1 MNKFVKVAGGILTTC
16 ALVGGVYINSQ
27 REALIQNALQM
38 AEKKTSAYIGTEV
51 KIGKVD
57 VDELNLSNILGSS
70 ITIHDIEIFDRNSEK
85 ILTADAAHVDFKL
98 FTLYDDP
105 SASIDEIK
113 IVGAK
118 ANLKKRSDNSWNFND
133 IQIKSSGESHF
144 GATVIVEESSLDAA
158 FDGKN
163 LSISDVSFTA
173 DCADLSAIDLVAK
186 ADVLG
191 SKLNLVGT
199 VGMENQFVRARF
211 DRVDVK
217 KMLPYLP
224 EDTLPESLEIHDGI
238 LDTPVVKIARRG
250 ELLKYNLTS
259 TVHGGAVKVEETEI
273 ENIRGKVTV
282 DEKEVNFAAT
292 AVANGQAARA
302 KGKVRTNGSE
312 PFFDINAEAENFSP
326 SAIIKNI
333 GVEGAADF
341 TARITGTAKNPRV
354 EADIFSPF
362 VAYENFSAGNVRAHV
377 NYVDEKVYLTDVS
390 GETFGGQIAGEFQID
405 TRSMAYNAHA
415 KANGIDAAQILSFAE
430 SDAAFNGEIF
440 ADVALNGVGSD
451 MSKFKL
457 FGSAETSRADFHGF
471 NINDAKASFY
481 YDENVLKIDNLNAV
495 LPNNGAIGVEGVVA
509 KGNNL
514 DLNFFASHIDL
525 AALKAFN
532 DLIDVSGLSD
542 FSGKISGSTSAPE
555 ISLKLSAVNN
565 ERDEKFKG
573 VLFKQPY
580 DSIKLEASGGLD
592 NINVNNF
599 LLERDGKI
607 IWTVN
612 SGIISLT
619 GDRKIDLEVDTV
631 GARLED
637 IVALVAPDQNLTGNI
652 SNKLRI
658 TGTLDNPN
666 VVGNVHFDYG
676 SYRGFLISGMEGEY
690 SYENEKLRLKNFY
703 VTSPMF
709 DVVLD
714 GTFDNTTRALDFV
727 VEGRDIDLKR
737 IQYKL
742 PENYQA
748 EGHGTFEGNLNGT
761 LDSPKFVGRFH
772 SSAMNLNG
780 VDIENVNG
788 EVAVSDVQFKCK
800 NFEFNQGDGLFKMN
814 LDLNSATHLI
824 NGLVTVKNVDIT
836 SLLALFNTTDLPMTG
851 KLNSEIRVD
860 GMIRNPSFVV
870 NGNIMKG
877 EIGGC
882 YIHDVELEVT
892 LADRMMNFKKMH
904 GKQGEEGEFNLLGT
918 INPSGD
924 LNLNLTAKEIELKMF
939 SGLAGLNLDVKGTT
953 DAEVKV
959 AGNLRNPQAEGNLT
973 ASGSVNGA
981 AFDLLKAHIL
991 FRDWVFDVQELF
1003 VQREIAGTNLK
1014 ASAKG
1019 KVPIQSLYIDPG
1031 ENLSSN
1037 QQFDLKISLDKADL
1051 ALLPV
1056 FDKYVEWA
1064 VGDLDGNLD
1073 VTGTIANPKIN
1084 GRILVKEG
1092 TIKLKFMSN
1101 PIEHFEISSVFK
1113 DDRFDLEKFTG
1124 NIGKGNFN
1132 LNGGFNFANFAING
1146 YNFNLTA
1153 NELDIRSSFFNGPL
1167 NAEFF
1172 LTEEKTFRG
1181 ILPKLSGHL
1190 DFDKCTISVPTIPD
1204 SDEPL
1209 PLVLIDVLIN
1219 LGEKVH
1225 LYSSHLYDM
1234 YLVGSAHFEGSTNHP
1249 RQSGTIS
1256 VKRGGTLTYANSVFD
1271 IREGEAFFNQMDSF
1285 FPSIHFAADTKFS
1298 RTKVFINLD
1307 GSLNNMQINLSSSPE
1322 MTQTEIINL
1331 LTLRENYADGKG
1343 NITASDI
1350 LAIGLQMS
1358 LLADVE
1364 DTVRKTL
1371 GFDQFR
1377 LTRGNGS
1384 AFDTYE
1390 EESNNRQKEFNIFIG
1405 KYISDKIM
1413 LRYTQGITGDKITR
1427 YGFQYDIND
1436 HIGFTVEREKGK
1448 YIFGLEAKFNF

>member
-27 REALIQNALQM
+27 REALIQDALQM

-51 KIGKVD
+51 RIGKVD

-70 ITIHDIEIFDRNSEK
+70 ITIHDIEIFDRDSEK

-105 SASIDEIK
+105 SAAIDEIK

-118 ANLKKRSDNSWNFND
+118 ANLKKRSDNSWNLED

-144 GATVIVEESSLDAA
+144 GAMITVEDSSLDAA

-163 LSISDVSFTA
+163 ISLDDVSFTA
-173 DCADLSAIDLVAK
+173 NCADLSAIDLVAK
-186 ADVLG
+186 AGVLG
-191 SKLNLVGT
+191 SKVNLVGT
-199 VGMENQFVRARF
+199 VGMENQFLRARF
-211 DRVDVK
+211 DTVDLK
-217 KMLPYLP
+217 KILPYIP
-224 EDTLPESLEIHDGI
+224 EGTLPESLEIHDGI

-250 ELLKYNLTS
+250 DFLKYNLTS
-259 TVHGGAVKVEETEI
+259 QVHGGAVKVEETEI

-282 DEKEVNFAAT
+282 DEKEVKFTAT
-292 AVANGQAARA
+292 AEANGQAARA
-302 KGKVRTNGSE
+302 KGKVRTNGGE

-341 TARITGTAKNPRV
+341 TAHITGTSKNPRV

-362 VAYENFSAGNVRAHV
+362 VAYEDFSAGNVRAHV

-390 GETFGGQIAGEFQID
+390 GETFGGQVAGDFQID

-415 KANGIDAAQILSFAE
+415 KATGVDAARLLSFAE

-451 MSKFKL
+451 MSQFKL
-457 FGSAETSRADFHGF
+457 FGTAETSRADFQGF
-471 NINDAKASFY
+471 NIDDAKASFY
-481 YDENVLKIDNLNAV
+481 YDENILKIDNLNAV
-495 LPNNGAIGVEGVVA
+495 LPNQGAIGVEGVVA

-525 AALKAFN
+525 AALKAFS
-532 DLIDVSGLSD
+532 DSIDVSGLSD

-555 ISLKLSAVNN
+555 IS
-565 ERDEKFKG
+565 FKG

-592 NINVNNF
+592 NINVSKF

-607 IWTVN
+607 IWKVN
-612 SGIISLT
+612 SGTVGLT
-619 GDRKIDLEVDTV
+619 GDKKIDLEVDTV

-637 IVALVAPDQNLTGNI
+637 IVALVAPDQKLTGNL
-652 SNKLRI
+652 SNTLRV

-666 VVGNVHFDYG
+666 VVGNVHFNYG
-676 SYRGFLISGMEGEY
+676 SYHGFLISGMEGEY

-703 VTSPMF
+703 VTSPMV

-714 GTFDNTTRALDFV
+714 GTFDNATGALDFV
-727 VEGRDIDLKR
+727 VEGRDISLKR

-742 PENYQA
+742 PENYHA
-748 EGHGTFEGNLNGT
+748 EGHGTFEGNLSGT
-761 LDSPKFVGRFH
+761 LNAPEFVGRFN
-772 SSAMNLNG
+772 SPAMNLNG
-780 VDIENVNG
+780 VDIENVHG
-788 EVAVSDVQFKCK
+788 EVDISNAQFRCK

-814 LDLNSATHLI
+814 LDLNSATDLM

-836 SLLALFNTTDLPMTG
+836 SLLALFNSNDLPMTG
-851 KLNSEIRVD
+851 KLNSEIRL
-860 GMIRNPSFVV
+860 GNTLRNPSFVV
-870 NGNIMKG
+870 NGNIMQG
-877 EIGGC
+877 EVGGC
-882 YIHDVELEVT
+882 YVHDVELEVT
-892 LADRMMNFKKMH
+892 LADQMIYFKKMH
-904 GKQGEEGEFNLLGT
+904 GRQNEDGEFNLLGT
-918 INPSGD
+918 INPSGN

-939 SGLAGLNLDVKGTT
+939 SGLAGVDADVKGTT
-953 DAEVKV
+953 NAEVKIG
-959 AGNLRNPQAEGNLT
+959 GNLQNPQAEGTLT
-973 ASGSVNGA
+973 AAGSVNGA
-981 AFDLLKAHIL
+981 AFDLLKAHVF
-991 FRDWVFDVQELF
+991 FRDWVFDVQEFF
-1003 VQREIAGTNLK
+1003 VQRDIAGKILK

-1019 KVPIQSLYIDPG
+1019 KVPIQSLYLDPG

-1037 QQFDLKISLDKADL
+1037 QQFDLKISLDEADL
-1051 ALLPV
+1051 TLLPV
-1056 FDKYVEWA
+1056 FDKYVDWA

-1084 GRILVKEG
+1084 GGILVRDG

-1101 PIEHFEISSVFK
+1101 PIEHFNISAAFK
-1113 DDRFDLEKFTG
+1113 DDRFDLEQFTG
-1124 NIGKGNFN
+1124 NIGKGIFN
-1132 LNGGFNFANFAING
+1132 LQGGFNFANFALNG
-1146 YNFNLTA
+1146 YNLNLTA
-1153 NELDIRSSFFNGPL
+1153 NELDIKSSFFNGPL
-1167 NAEFF
+1167 NAEFAV
-1172 LTEEKTFRG
+1172 TEEKTFRG
-1181 ILPKLSGHL
+1181 VMPKIAGHL
-1190 DFDKCTISVPTIPD
+1190 DLDKCTISVPTIPD

-1234 YLVGSAHFEGSTNHP
+1234 YLVGSAHFEGSTHHP
-1249 RQSGTIS
+1249 RQSGTIE

-1271 IREGEAFFNQMDSF
+1271 IREGEAVFNQMDSF

-1307 GSLNNMQINLSSSPE
+1307 GSLNNMKINLSSSPE

-1384 AFDTYE
+1384 AFDTHE
-1390 EESNNRQKEFNIFIG
+1390 DESNKRQNEFNIFIG

-1413 LRYTQGITGDKITR
+1413 LRYTQGITGDKISR

-1436 HIGFTVEREKGK
+1436 RIGFTVEREEGK

>member
-27 REALIQNALQM
+27 RDALIQNALKM
-38 AEKKTSAYIGTEV
+38 AEKETSAYIGTEV

-70 ITIHDIEIFDRNSEK
+70 ITIHDIEIFDRDSEK

-105 SASIDEIK
+105 SAAIDEIK

-118 ANLKKRSDNSWNFND
+118 ANLKKRSDDSWNFDD
-133 IQIKSSGESHF
+133 IKIKTSGESHF
-144 GATVIVEESSLDAA
+144 GATVIVEDSSLDAT

-163 LSISDVSFTA
+163 ISVDGVSFTA
-173 DCADLSAIDLVAK
+173 DCANLSAVDVVAK

-199 VGMENQFVRARF
+199 VGMENQFIRARF

-224 EDTLPESLEIHDGI
+224 EGTLPESLEIHDGI
-238 LDTPVVKIARRG
+238 LDTPVLKIARRG
-250 ELLKYNLTS
+250 DFLKYNLTS
-259 TVHGGAVKVEETEI
+259 QVHGGAVKVEETEVK
-273 ENIRGKVTV
+273 NIRGKVTV
-282 DEKEVNFAAT
+282 DEKEVKFTAT
-292 AVANGQAARA
+292 AVANGQAAKAR
-302 KGKVRTNGSE
+302 GKVRTNGSE

-326 SAIIKNI
+326 AAIIENI

-341 TARITGTAKNPRV
+341 TAHIIGTAKNPQV

-377 NYVDEKVYLTDVS
+377 NYVDGKIYLTDVT
-390 GETFGGQIAGEFQID
+390 GETFGGQIAGECQID

-430 SDAAFNGEIF
+430 SDAPFNGEIF

-451 MSKFKL
+451 MSKFKI
-457 FGSAETSRADFHGF
+457 FGSAETSRADFQGF
-471 NINDAKASFY
+471 NIDDAKASFY
-481 YDENVLKIDNLNAV
+481 YDENILKIDNLNAV

-509 KGNNL
+509 KGNKL
-514 DLNFFASHIDL
+514 DLNFFASHVDL

-532 DLIDVSGLSD
+532 DSIDVSGLSD
-542 FSGKISGSTSAPE
+542 LSGKISGSVSAPE
-555 ISLKLSAVNN
+555 IALKLSAVNN
-565 ERDEKFKG
+565 ERDENFKG

-592 NINVNNF
+592 NINVNKF
-599 LLERDGKI
+599 TLERDGKI

-612 SGIISLT
+612 SGTVGLT
-619 GDRKIDLEVDTV
+619 GDKKINLEVDTV
-631 GARLED
+631 DARLED
-637 IVALVAPDQNLTGNI
+637 IVALVAPDQKLTGNI

-666 VVGNVHFDYG
+666 VVGNVHFKYG
-676 SYRGFLISGMEGEY
+676 TYYGFLISGMEGEY

-703 VTSPMF
+703 VTSPMV

-714 GTFDNTTRALDFV
+714 GTFDNKTGALDFV
-727 VEGRDIDLKR
+727 VEGKDISLKR

-742 PENYQA
+742 PENYHA
-748 EGHGTFEGNLNGT
+748 EGHGTFEGNLSGT
-761 LDSPKFVGRFH
+761 LDSPEFVGRFN
-772 SSAMNLNG
+772 SPAMNLNG
-780 VDIENVNG
+780 VDIENVHG
-788 EVAVSDVQFKCK
+788 EVDISNEQFRCK

-814 LDLNSATHLI
+814 LDSNSTTDLI
-824 NGLVTVKNVDIT
+824 NGLVTVQNVDIT
-836 SLLALFNTTDLPMTG
+836 SLLALFNTKNLPITG
-851 KLNSEIRVD
+851 NLNSEIRL
-860 GMIRNPSFVV
+860 GNTLKNPSFVV
-870 NGNIMKG
+870 NGNIMQG
-877 EIGGC
+877 EVGGC

-892 LADRMMNFKKMH
+892 LADRMIYFKKMH
-904 GKQGEEGEFNLLGT
+904 GRQNEEGEFNLLGT

-924 LNLNLTAKEIELKMF
+924 LDLDLTAKEIELKMF
-939 SGLAGLNLDVKGTT
+939 SGLAGVDVDVKGTAN
-953 DAEVKV
+953 AEVKV
-959 AGNLRNPQAEGNLT
+959 GGNLENPQAEGNLT
-973 ASGSVNGA
+973 AAGSVNGA

-991 FRDWVFDVQELF
+991 FRDWVFDVQEFF
-1003 VQREIAGTNLK
+1003 VQRNIAEKSLK

-1037 QQFDLKISLDKADL
+1037 QQFDLKISLNEADL
-1051 ALLPV
+1051 TLLPV

-1064 VGDLDGNLD
+1064 VGDVDGNLD
-1073 VTGTIANPKIN
+1073 VTGTLNNPKIN
-1084 GRILVKEG
+1084 GGILVKDG

-1101 PIEHFEISSVFK
+1101 PIEHFNISSVFK
-1113 DDRFDLEKFTG
+1113 DDRFDLEQFTG
-1124 NIGKGNFN
+1124 NIGGGIFN
-1132 LNGGFNFANFAING
+1132 LNGGFNFANFSLNG

-1153 NELDIRSSFFNGPL
+1153 NELDIKSSFFNGPL
-1167 NAEFF
+1167 NAEFSV
-1172 LTEEKTFRG
+1172 TEEKTFFG
-1181 ILPKLSGHL
+1181 ILPKIAGHL
-1190 DFDKCTISVPTIPD
+1190 DLDKCTISVPSIPD
-1204 SDEPL
+1204 SDDPL
-1209 PLVLIDVLIN
+1209 PLALMDIMIN
-1219 LGEKVH
+1219 LGDKVH

-1234 YLVGSAHFEGSTNHP
+1234 YLVGSAHFEGSTQHP

-1271 IREGEAFFNQMDSF
+1271 IREGEASFNQMDSF

-1298 RTKVFINLD
+1298 RTQVFLNLD
-1307 GSLNNMQINLSSSPE
+1307 GSLNNMQVNLSSSPE

-1331 LTLRENYADGKG
+1331 LTLRENYAEGKG

-1377 LTRGNGS
+1377 LTRGTGS
-1384 AFDTYE
+1384 AFDNHDD
-1390 EESNNRQKEFNIFIG
+1390 ESNNRQNEFNIFIG

-1436 HIGFTVEREKGK
+1436 RIGFTVEREDGK